1 MTDKLPLYE
10 EVTVKLPRAVLGFL
24 DFMADG
30 TDASRA
36 DVACFLIR
44 SEFHRFLIG
53 AKLDEYGFTDYE
65 RVLDITPFLPV
76 PEAVLK
82 PAMEYIDQL
91 ASAKCTT
98 EVKEVSS
105 DD

>member
-1 MTDKLPLYE
+1 MSDKLPLYE
-10 EVTVKLPRAVLGFL
+10 EVTVKLPRAVLEFFDL
-24 DFMADG
+24 MVAD
-30 TDASRA
+30 TCASRA
-36 DVACFLIR
+36 DVAGFLIR

-53 AKLDEYGFTDYE
+53 SKLEQYGFTDYE

-91 ASAKCTT
+91 ASAKCTI
-98 EVKEVSS
+98 EDKEVSS